1 MTKFMLFLMA
11 VFLLPSMDLQSQDLE
26 QHRWNNR
33 LILIF
38 FNDYKDTDL
47 TDQLSE
53 FKNFETGLHERKVL
67 VDQITP
73 DKFKLGWNDQHKWE
87 QASED
92 LFSKYKITE
101 SKFEVLLIGLDGG
114 VKLKAQDPINCEE
127 LFRIIDSMP
136 MRQRELQEKNRN
148 QRPH

>member
-1 MTKFMLFLMA
+1 MA

-38 FNDYKDTDL
+38 FNDYKDSDL
-47 TDQLSE
+47 TNQLNE

-67 VDQITP
+67 VYQITP
-73 DKFKLGWNDQHKWE
+73 DKFKLGWNDQHQWK
-87 QASED
+87 AVSGD
-92 LFSKYKITE
+92 LFSKYKSTE
-101 SKFEVLLIGLDGG
+101 SKFEVHLIGLDGG
-114 VKLKAQDPINCEE
+114 VKLKAQDPISCEE

-148 QRPH
+148 QRQR